1 MCLCVCVRTSV
12 CLQVCAVYSAGLCV
26 RVPLV
31 WCDTT
36 RRRPR
41 GSTFEH
47 LFHAGGQWSG
57 GQCVRVCVGDN
68 VRVYQGVRSDKSV
81 WQKPKPKKDA
91 TNEVLVV
98 GKNNRSASQGR
109 CVFRLQRLWS
119 SIFSR
124 KNKKKVGDI
133 KCKYIVKG
141 LNKCMYMPSHRWRF
155 VNGQSKRAYI
165 WKIYVSK
172 SIVKWGCADCII

>member
-1 MCLCVCVRTSV
+1 MSVCVRKCAYKCVRFIVRV
-12 CLQVCAVYSAGLCV
+12 CVCV

-57 GQCVRVCVGDN
+57 GQCVRVCVSDN

-98 GKNNRSASQGR
+98 GKNNRSAN
-109 CVFRLQRLWS
+109 
-119 SIFSR
+119 
-124 KNKKKVGDI
+124 KNKAVDI

-141 LNKCMYMPSHRWRF
+141 LSKCMYMPSHRWRF

-165 WKIYVSK
+165 WKIDESK